1 MDTLKKT
8 IVGTGIV
15 VTLATGAQV
24 TDYYLVKDVR
34 LGIEK
39 FTGYEYDQLRPVLI
53 EKMKGT
59 PTYTE
64 YQMFIDS
71 FNIENG
77 KERFSLNTANGVM
90 NGVVEAMD
98 WRENFNKK

>member
-34 LGIEK
+34 LAGEEL
-39 FTGYEYDQLRPVLI
+39 TSYEYDQIRPVLI

-64 YQMFIDS
+64 YLMFIDS
-71 FNIENG
+71 FNIENKKKQFEIAMNG
-77 KERFSLNTANGVM
+77 SAIEAVIGVM
-90 NGVVEAMD
+90 EL
-98 WRENFNKK
+98 RENKK

>member
-64 YQMFIDS
+64 YEMFIDS
-71 FNIENG
+71 LNIENG
-77 KERFSLNTANGVM
+77 KEKFQMAMNGSAIEAVIGVM
-90 NGVVEAMD
+90 EL
-98 WRENFNKK
+98 RENKK

>member
-24 TDYYLVKDVR
+24 TDYYLVKDVQ
-34 LGIEK
+34 LGVEK
-39 FTGYEYDQLRPVLI
+39 FSEHEYTQIRPVLI

-71 FNIENG
+71 FNIENT
-77 KERFSLNTANGVM
+77 KEQFNLNTANGVV

-98 WRENFNKK
+98 WRELNRK